1 MHFFVSWGLFKRIVR
16 LTYWAFGHIVAPK
29 GKASWGWPAGCDT
42 PSFSLSSFSL
52 RGAQGAMA
60 SLLRTLAGPWIGF
73 SVMPWVQPLP
83 CDQKHQ
89 VNCLPPSLLSLLWM
103 LLHRLFLLTLNCDCS
118 PWTLFSSYCVYSHRC
133 SHPQSCIHPPSIIIH
148 TVLISPSLFL
158 DLYIQLY
165 HLSLPGSPLPLKLH
179 RFQTKLIITL

>member
-1 MHFFVSWGLFKRIVR
+1 
-16 LTYWAFGHIVAPK
+16 
-29 GKASWGWPAGCDT
+29 
-42 PSFSLSSFSL
+42 
-52 RGAQGAMA
+52 MA
-60 SLLRTLAGPWIGF
+60 SPLRTLAGPWIGF
-73 SVMPWVQPLP
+73 SVTPWVQPLP
-83 CDQKHQ
+83 CNQKHQ
-89 VNCLPPSLLSLLWM
+89 VNCLPPSLLSLPWM

-133 SHPQSCIHPPSIIIH
+133 SHPQSCIRPPSIIIH

-179 RFQTKLIITL
+179 RFQTKLIITPFSSCFQSFPASWCFPISQLFASGGQSIGASELSKRFPQKWSIRGW